1 MLKAPNQVWL
11 MNFMSDGQRD
21 GGTIQTFNIIGHYNH
36 EGLGI
41 EVDFSLPAP
50 RVISVLDQIIEW
62 RGKPAASR
70 CINGAVYISRTLVA
84 CAMGQQASDYAD
96 LYPAG

>member
-1 MLKAPNQVWL
+1 

-62 RGKPAASR
+62 RGKRQQVAVLMVR
-70 CINGAVYISRTLVA
+70 CTSPEL
-84 CAMGQQASDYAD
+84 
-96 LYPAG
+96 